1 MIFSKFIGRDVCS
14 MKILTRL
21 IAMIAMLVVG
31 SANMGCVVLLCEEPQ
46 SLESLMD

>member
-1 MIFSKFIGRDVCS
+1 

-46 SLESLMD
+46 SLKSLMD